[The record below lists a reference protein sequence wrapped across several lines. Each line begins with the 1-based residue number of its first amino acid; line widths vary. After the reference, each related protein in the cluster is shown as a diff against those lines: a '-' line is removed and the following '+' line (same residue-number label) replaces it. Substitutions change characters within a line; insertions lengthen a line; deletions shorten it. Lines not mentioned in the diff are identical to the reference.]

1 MLHAL
6 RPSRS
11 LPDRAAADLR
21 SAIHSGGIVNEGRLP
36 SEAQLVEQ
44 LGISRATLRQAISI
58 LEQEG
63 LVQRRQGQGTFVVEP
78 VQDLRNRL
86 NDNFG
91 VTDLIEASGSQP
103 GTRDLEVA
111 VQWADRQM
119 VKRLALPARS
129 RVVVARRVRL
139 ADDRLVAYTID
150 IIPATMLADREVDVE
165 TFRRW
170 LEEERSVYR
179 VVARLGLVIHYG
191 IVTLEPVA
199 LEPKIATALEL
210 PAGTLALLMEQ
221 VDYTAEGVAVVHSSE
236 YHHKAVETVQVYRKG
251 PGPRL

>member
-1 MLHAL
+1 
-6 RPSRS
+6 
-11 LPDRAAADLR
+11 
-21 SAIHSGGIVNEGRLP
+21 VNEGRLP

-139 ADDRLVAYTID
+139 ADDL
-150 IIPATMLADREVDVE
+150 LADREVDVE

-221 VDYTAEGVAVVHSSE
+221 VDYTAEGVAVVHSYE